1 MLPVPRDTFPHDRRL
16 LRPRIQDGALRRRDG
31 SSSSKVAVIVVVS
44 VVIAVSVGILAYI
57 VARSVRKR
65 HASSRFI
72 PTKALKRR
80 WEAWDP
86 AGKNGMKRYSAQSAQ
101 RTSSVPTLLGR
112 DGRRSNRG
120 SRLDLPDVELGNNGD
135 RGAGGVGGDGEVERH
150 TSVRSIM
157 TLPAY
162 SRSVREN
169 ERILGREGERDGID
183 VVVEAP
189 ETEQMEEERR
199 EEEMESLYQIRVQRR
214 QEIAEREERRRERR
228 EARER
233 GDLVTLNRLRQESRL
248 RAEERNLNDAAAMIA
263 EHQSR
268 SRERRVSSVSYGDL
282 GVARHDGSRVR
293 ANSQESN
300 RGLLSDAASIGG
312 ASMRPWNTRDSLSVH
327 HRDLSGSVLSVSD
340 DGSDFEIAPPF
351 GRAGSDFE
359 VVNLHQ
365 THSRSASRNLTP
377 VGTRSRASS
386 ASTNGPPRIDTG
398 VDVPEPPSYSSTGG
412 FEDAPPYTSPIRER
426 ATEAQQRPG
435 VHERAFSASGA
446 PLLPGI
452 ERLPS
457 IRIAD
462 PTPIEPGRE
471 SGWPER

>member
-1 MLPVPRDTFPHDRRL
+1 MLLPQSEFTTTRLRRSGDATSIL
-16 LRPRIQDGALRRRDG
+16 QRRDG
-31 SSSSKVAVIVVVS
+31 GASSQVAIIVVVS
-44 VVIAVSVGILAYI
+44 IVVVVSVCILLYV
-57 VARSVRKR
+57 VARSIRKQTP
-65 HASSRFI
+65 SSRLI
-72 PTKALKRR
+72 PTKVLKRR

-86 AGKNGMKRYSAQSAQ
+86 VGKKALKHYSAQSQQ
-101 RTSSVPTLLGR
+101 RNSSAPTLLGR
-112 DGRRSNRG
+112 DGRRSNRN
-120 SRLDLPDVELGNNGD
+120 SRLDLPDVELGGQSGGAEGD
-135 RGAGGVGGDGEVERH
+135 VERH

-189 ETEQMEEERR
+189 ETEEMEEQRR
-199 EEEMESLYQIRVQRR
+199 DEEMESLYQIRVQRR
-214 QEIAEREERRRERR
+214 TENAEREERRRERR

-248 RAEERNLNDAAAMIA
+248 RAEERTVTDAAAMIA

-293 ANSQESN
+293 ANSQESH

-312 ASMRPWNTRDSLSVH
+312 ASSRPWTGRDSLSVH
-327 HRDLSGSVLSVSD
+327 HRDLSGSVLSISD
-340 DGSDFEIAPPF
+340 DGSDLEAPPF

-365 THSRSASRNLTP
+365 THSRNASRNLTP
-377 VGTRSRASS
+377 IGTRSRASS
-386 ASTNGPPRIDTG
+386 AASGNSPPPIDTSSRNAS
-398 VDVPEPPSYSSTGG
+398 VVSVPPDGPDPPTYDATGG
-412 FEDAPPYTSPIRER
+412 FEDAPPYTSPVRER
-426 ATEAQQRPG
+426 ASEAQQRPHA
-435 VHERAFSASGA
+435 HERSFSSSGA

-457 IRIAD
+457 IRIAN
-462 PTPIEPGRE
+462 PTPIDT
-471 SGWPER
+471 ER